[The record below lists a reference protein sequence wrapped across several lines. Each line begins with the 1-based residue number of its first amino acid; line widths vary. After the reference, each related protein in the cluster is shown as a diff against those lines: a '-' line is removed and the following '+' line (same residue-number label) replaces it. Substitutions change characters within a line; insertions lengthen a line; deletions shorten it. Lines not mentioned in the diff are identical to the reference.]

1 MPGNVVEIEL
11 VQKDEGVFF
20 HSFFCYLKPSIDGF
34 LNGCR
39 PYLSIDSTALN
50 GRWNGHLFSAM
61 ALDGHNWMYPVA
73 FGFFDGETT
82 ENWTWFMRQLQ
93 KAIGNPPHLAISSDA
108 AKSIANA
115 IQEVYPWAEHREC
128 CIHLMKNFRK
138 RFQGP
143 AFGRMYPAA
152 RTFQPQ
158 YYEAEVT
165 EVTPKHKII
174 RHVVNLKSHEC
185 TCREWQVS
193 GKPCPHALALI
204 TTIRNPNMESY
215 LHPYY
220 SVYHFRL
227 AYSGVIKPLPDKSQW
242 PHVDLGFKVLPP
254 LSKREVGRQRKNR
267 YPSCLEDKGNKP
279 RGKGAWQVQC
289 KNCFQFGH
297 RTTSPKC
304 PLNGTKKRKSRAKKG
319 KAGRPPGSSKE
330 GASTSKRQRV

>member
-20 HSFFCYLKPSIDGF
+20 HSFFCCLKPSIDGF

-128 CIHLMKNFRK
+128 FIHLMKNFRK

-158 YYEAEVT
+158 YYEYLMAKIYAADARVQPCLQEFHNKKWMRSKFIEEVKCDHITNNVAEVWNMWVKDIKDLPIANLADTLRSKFMELYAKRRKIGEKFGEHVMLPIIVRQLNAMSRQLGHLNIKEGGKDEAEVT

-185 TCREWQVS
+185 TCR
-193 GKPCPHALALI
+193 
-204 TTIRNPNMESY
+204 
-215 LHPYY
+215 
-220 SVYHFRL
+220 
-227 AYSGVIKPLPDKSQW
+227 
-242 PHVDLGFKVLPP
+242 
-254 LSKREVGRQRKNR
+254 
-267 YPSCLEDKGNKP
+267 
-279 RGKGAWQVQC
+279 
-289 KNCFQFGH
+289 
-297 RTTSPKC
+297 
-304 PLNGTKKRKSRAKKG
+304 
-319 KAGRPPGSSKE
+319 
-330 GASTSKRQRV
+330 

>member
-1 MPGNVVEIEL
+1 
-11 VQKDEGVFF
+11 
-20 HSFFCYLKPSIDGF
+20 
-34 LNGCR
+34 
-39 PYLSIDSTALN
+39 
-50 GRWNGHLFSAM
+50 
-61 ALDGHNWMYPVA
+61 
-73 FGFFDGETT
+73 
-82 ENWTWFMRQLQ
+82 
-93 KAIGNPPHLAISSDA
+93 
-108 AKSIANA
+108 
-115 IQEVYPWAEHREC
+115 
-128 CIHLMKNFRK
+128 MKNFRK

-158 YYEAEVT
+158 YYEYLMAKIYAADARVQPWLQEFHNKKWMRSKFIEEVKCDHITNNVAEVWNMWVKDIKDLPIANLADTLRSKFMELYAKRRKIGEKFGEHVMLPIIVRQLNAMSRQLGHLNIKEGGKDEAEVT

-304 PLNGTKKRKSRAKKG
+304 PLNGTKKRYA
-319 KAGRPPGSSKE
+319 
-330 GASTSKRQRV
+330 